1 MRYTVRK
8 STTNFVYY
16 LTNKCEWQ
24 LKPSLTF
31 TLLFRNTNSAINHLN
46 KTDTSDALSLTVVGF
61 DKEMNMY
68 FVDEVLENS

>member
-1 MRYTVRK
+1 MRYTIRK

-31 TLLFRNTNSAINHLN
+31 TLLFRNASSAKNNLDKI
-46 KTDTSDALSLTVVGF
+46 DTSDALSLTVVGF
-61 DKEMNMY
+61 DKEMKMY